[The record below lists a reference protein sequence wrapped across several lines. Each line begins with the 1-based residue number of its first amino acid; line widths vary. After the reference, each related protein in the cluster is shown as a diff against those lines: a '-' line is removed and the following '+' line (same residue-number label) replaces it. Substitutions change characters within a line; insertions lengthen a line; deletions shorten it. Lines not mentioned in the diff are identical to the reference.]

1 MCIRDRVKSIVH
13 LVASSVPNLPS
24 ENVTVIDQFGELLSK
39 PKTDSNIS
47 ASEEQIIQQM
57 KLGEIY
63 RSKVIS
69 LLTPMIGAGNVKAEV
84 NVEMNFTKKEITE
97 ELVDPEGNTIRSEQN
112 TLDESGDAEAQG
124 IPGALANQPP
134 LKPDLKQDTPNAK

>member
-1 MCIRDRVKSIVH
+1 
-13 LVASSVPNLPS
+13 
-24 ENVTVIDQFGELLSK
+24 
-39 PKTDSNIS
+39 
-47 ASEEQIIQQM
+47 M

-84 NVEMNFTKKEITE
+84 NVDMNFTKKEITE
-97 ELVDPEGNTIRSEQN
+97 ELVDPEGNAIRSEQN
-112 TLDESGDAEAQG
+112 TLDESGDAEAKG

-134 LKPDLKQDTPNAK
+134 LKPDLKQMLQTLKEE